1 MPSERRRTSSRR
13 STSSK
18 SSGFGASSSAKQE
31 AQPWLVT
38 LCDIGLLAGLW
49 VVTGW
54 FGGRTPLGQFLLVGL
69 AGFAAVA
76 WSLHQVTSAERG
88 WVRTHGVFLGALICA
103 IPILQLWSLPSNVR
117 QALSP
122 MMASIF
128 PSWSTPYMAQILQ
141 QEWDVL
147 SLAPGATLLATP
159 VAVAYVLLFLT
170 AVQRMRE
177 VQDVE
182 RMLRW
187 IAGSAAFWGVV
198 GLLQYAFPNGKLL
211 WVIEPAWNLSP
222 SCATGPFTTRNHY
235 AQFLA
240 LGLGPMVWCVYAAA
254 TSEPPRAERSP
265 TSFGGHHAESSST
278 NWPLIVWS
286 LCLGT
291 TAIAAVLSLSRGGF
305 LAMGCA
311 LAVPLAVLLLRGG
324 SKHAWLVGV
333 VGLGI
338 FATGSM
344 GLDTVSERFAD
355 RGDNGRFP
363 IWSANWKVACEFPW
377 TGTGIGTHINAHHR
391 HLETPPHA
399 NEYTHAESSWLQI
412 ASETGFGGM
421 VLALVCVLWI
431 AGPLVRLVVVTQD
444 ASRALAAA
452 AILGSLTGNL
462 VQSVADF
469 IWYIPALVIS
479 LILLCACGRRLA
491 ELSSD
496 TPVPVRAT
504 PAFLWMGTAGG
515 VACATLVGLAIL
527 TPAVEAEPLA
537 REYLR
542 MSWQANLL
550 MAGMSD
556 EEKEY
561 FLQERARSVIA
572 AAKASPDDSRLQSA
586 AARACIQIFET
597 EMQKS
602 DCPMSLLE
610 LKDAA
615 RGAGFETPAETLQW
629 IRKITGPRWKMLD
642 AARRFALRALRA
654 SPLESSACLVLAEL
668 AFLEDATGDIESQ
681 LIAQALVLR
690 PQEASIRYAAGETA
704 MLKGEQ
710 ETAVAH
716 WQIAFLRGPDFR
728 PRIAKVLAHL
738 YPADELIALLQ
749 PDWKSIGILTS
760 AYEACGNAEQR
771 DAVRR
776 YHVQVALEKARHP
789 EAEARD
795 AGPWSVAFQQLVA
808 LQEKDAALAV
818 LQEGLERMPQNPSLR
833 RSLGVALVEARRY
846 QEAVPHLRW
855 FADRNPQDQHVATLL
870 DQIGRQ
876 RPKASGVSAASHT
889 EVR

>member
-1 MPSERRRTSSRR
+1 MAQLSS
-13 STSSK
+13 
-18 SSGFGASSSAKQE
+18 
-31 AQPWLVT
+31 QPWLVT
-38 LCDIGLLAGLW
+38 LCDVGLLAGLW

-54 FGGRTPLGQFLLVGL
+54 FGGRTPLGQFFLVGL
-69 AGFAAVA
+69 AGLAAVA
-76 WSLHQVTSAERG
+76 WSLHQMTSAERG
-88 WVRTHGVFLGALICA
+88 WVRTHGVVLGALVCA
-103 IPILQLWSLPSNVR
+103 IPILQLWSLPLNIR

-122 MMASIF
+122 MMTTIF
-128 PSWSTPYMAQILQ
+128 PSWSSPYMTQILQ
-141 QEWDVL
+141 HEWETL

-170 AVQRMRE
+170 AVQRLRE

-187 IAGSAAFWGVV
+187 IAGSAACWGAV
-198 GLLQYAFPNGKLL
+198 GLLQFAFPNGKLL
-211 WVIEPAWNLSP
+211 WVIEPAWYLSP

-240 LGLGPMVWCVYAAA
+240 LGLGPMVWCVYVAA
-254 TSEPPRAERSP
+254 TTEPPRSERSP
-265 TSFGGHHAESSST
+265 TSFGGNHGTLPST
-278 NWPLIVWS
+278 NWTLIVWS
-286 LCLGT
+286 LCLGMT
-291 TAIAAVLSLSRGGF
+291 VIAAVLSLSRGGF

-333 VGLGI
+333 IGLGI

-363 IWSANWKVACEFPW
+363 IWSANWKVACDFPW
-377 TGTGIGTHINAHHR
+377 IGTGIGTHINAHHR
-391 HLETPPHA
+391 HLETPPHS

-412 ASETGFGGM
+412 ASETGFGGV
-421 VLALVCVLWI
+421 VLALACVLWI
-431 AGPLVRLVVVTQD
+431 AGPLVRLVIVTHD
-444 ASRALAAA
+444 ATRAMAAA
-452 AILGSLTGNL
+452 GILGSLLGNL

-496 TPVPVRAT
+496 TPVPVRST
-504 PAFLWMGTAGG
+504 PAFLWLGTAGG
-515 VACATLVGLAIL
+515 VACATLVGLSIL
-527 TPAVEAEPLA
+527 SPAVQAEPLA

-542 MSWQANLL
+542 MSWQASTL
-550 MAGMSD
+550 MAGMTE

-561 FLQERARSVIA
+561 FLQERSRSVIA
-572 AAKASPDDSRLQSA
+572 AAKASAEDSRLQSA
-586 AARACIQIFET
+586 AARACLQMFET

-602 DCPMSLLE
+602 DCPMSLIE

-615 RGAGFETPAETLQW
+615 RGAGFDTPAETLQW
-629 IRKITGPRWKMLD
+629 IRKLTGPRWKMLD
-642 AARRFALRALRA
+642 ASKRFAMRALRA

-668 AFLEDATGDIESQ
+668 AFLDDPTGTTEAQ
-681 LIAQALVLR
+681 LIEQALVLR
-690 PQEASIRYAAGETA
+690 PQEASVRYAAGEMA
-704 MLKGEQ
+704 ILRGDQ
-710 ETAVAH
+710 ETAVTH

-728 PRIAKVLAHL
+728 PRIAKVLAHV
-738 YPADELIALLQ
+738 YPADELITILQ
-749 PDWKSIGILTS
+749 PDWKSIGILTA
-760 AYEACGNAEQR
+760 AYESSGNTEQR

-776 YHVQVALEKARHP
+776 YHLQMALEKARHP
-789 EAEARD
+789 QAEPRD
-795 AGPWSVAFQQLVA
+795 AGPWSVAFQQLMA
-808 LQEKDAALAV
+808 LEEKEAALAV
-818 LQEGLERMPQNPSLR
+818 LQEGLERMPQNPNLR
-833 RSLGVALVEARRY
+833 RSLGVALVDARRY

-855 FADRNPQDQHVATLL
+855 IADRNPQDRHVALL
-870 DQIGRQ
+870 LEQIGRQ